1 MHTDVLIV
9 GAGPAGLSLAL
20 SLAQAGLHATVLEQQ
35 SEAQLAHPTPD
46 GREIALTHPSVATLE
61 RLGTWQRLL
70 PHERGTIRQ
79 AVVHDGPVGMRPTL
93 DIDTIGS
100 DMDVLGRIVPN
111 HALRRSAYEE
121 AQGTPG
127 LQLLTDATVTQ
138 VLMLPDCA
146 QVHYQVQDN
155 GMRIDA
161 APLRAP
167 LVVAADSRFSSVRRM
182 AGIGA
187 SVHDFARS
195 VVVGRVSHANDNDGI
210 AWECFRYGNT
220 LALLPMNHRQ
230 SSAVV
235 TVPSSRA
242 PEWQALPDEEFVA
255 RVQRQAPAALGS
267 LTTAGPRHHYPLVG
281 VYAHRFTGHRFALI
295 GDAAVGMHP
304 VTAHG
309 YNFGLYGV
317 DVLTRALRRARQ
329 TGQDIGRAQVLAPYG
344 DEHRRTTLPTYLGT
358 NAIVK
363 LFTDEHGPAKLARR
377 ALLAAAENLP
387 PFSLVVKA
395 AITRQLTGVAAMP
408 AFGRAARRDT
418 ERAPAA

>member
-1 MHTDVLIV
+1 MAHDSDVLIV
-9 GAGPAGLSLAL
+9 GAGPAGLALARSLADAGLQSLVLEQAPQASIENPAEDGRDIALTHRSRRIMGELGLWDLLPLDDIAPLREARVVDGDAHAASLHFSPGRTGLEALGWLVPNHQIRRAAWLAASSRPEVRVLFGTSVTAL
-20 SLAQAGLHATVLEQQ
+20 SLAEDHGRVT
-35 SEAQLAHPTPD
+35 LAD
-46 GREIALTHPSVATLE
+46 GRSF
-61 RLGTWQRLL
+61 
-70 PHERGTIRQ
+70 
-79 AVVHDGPVGMRPTL
+79 
-93 DIDTIGS
+93 S
-100 DMDVLGRIVPN
+100 
-111 HALRRSAYEE
+111 
-121 AQGTPG
+121 
-127 LQLLTDATVTQ
+127 
-138 VLMLPDCA
+138 
-146 QVHYQVQDN
+146 
-155 GMRIDA
+155 
-161 APLRAP
+161 AP

-195 VVVGRVSHANDNDGI
+195 VVVGRVSHANDNEGI

-255 RVQRQAPAALGS
+255 RVQRQAPAALGTLS
-267 LTTAGPRHHYPLVG
+267 AAGPRHHYPLVG

-317 DVLTRALRRARQ
+317 EVLTRALRRARE
-329 TGQDIGRAQVLAPYG
+329 TGQDIGRAEVLAPYG

-363 LFTDEHGPAKLARR
+363 LFTDDHGPAKLARR

-408 AFGRAARRDT
+408 AFGRSARRDA

>member
-1 MHTDVLIV
+1 MAHDSDVLIV
-9 GAGPAGLSLAL
+9 GAGPAGLALARSLADAGLQSLVLEQAPQAAIENPAEDGRDIALTHRSRRIMGELGLWDLLPLDDIAPLREARVVDGDAQAASLHFSPGRTGLEALGWLVPNHQIRRAAWLAASSRPEVRVLFGTSVTAL
-20 SLAQAGLHATVLEQQ
+20 SLAEDHGRVT
-35 SEAQLAHPTPD
+35 LAD
-46 GREIALTHPSVATLE
+46 GRSF
-61 RLGTWQRLL
+61 
-70 PHERGTIRQ
+70 
-79 AVVHDGPVGMRPTL
+79 
-93 DIDTIGS
+93 S
-100 DMDVLGRIVPN
+100 
-111 HALRRSAYEE
+111 
-121 AQGTPG
+121 
-127 LQLLTDATVTQ
+127 
-138 VLMLPDCA
+138 
-146 QVHYQVQDN
+146 
-155 GMRIDA
+155 
-161 APLRAP
+161 AP